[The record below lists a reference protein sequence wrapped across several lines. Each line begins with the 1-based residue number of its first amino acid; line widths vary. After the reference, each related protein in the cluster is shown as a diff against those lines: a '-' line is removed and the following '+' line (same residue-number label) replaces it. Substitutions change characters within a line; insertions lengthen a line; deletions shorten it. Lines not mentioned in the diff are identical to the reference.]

1 MRPFPLHT
9 TFLLETK
16 GGETMQ
22 VTNSSLSE
30 PIRPMTMAA
39 NSQRGL
45 GGFPF
50 SEILDA
56 VTSGIGDSPTKDSFD
71 RYRQQLWERFLP
83 LDQSYAQLKS
93 SGNLTRD
100 QLDRLLTELQG
111 ISTEHVAL
119 YNSMAGRIDASWL
132 DSRFRDFQSV
142 YDERLNRWKTELM
155 AMPTGLLD
163 ALQRSITGSGR
174 SETGATQ
181 LSGIPSI
188 VGIGLAVGIG
198 YMLWK
203 GRR

>member
-1 MRPFPLHT
+1 
-9 TFLLETK
+9 
-16 GGETMQ
+16 MQ